1 MSRLS
6 RSPVTGRRPIL
17 AWVERGFY
25 AAALLLLGIWTVT
38 TVETHL
44 YGYFQERRLAQMIE
58 SRHVVDAAAVRPPS
72 PSQVPARP
80 AAPGPPARPAA
91 VPARISDEDLV
102 GRIEI
107 PRLQL
112 RAIIAEGIGA
122 GTLRR
127 AVGHLPGTPL
137 PGDDGNVVLAG
148 HRDTFFRA
156 LKDVRADDVVRIT
169 TPRGRFEYVVLA
181 TAVVEPT
188 RTDVLQPTAEP
199 SITLVTCYPFYLIG
213 EAPDRFIVR
222 GRLLRTDDS
231 D

>member
-1 MSRLS
+1 M
-6 RSPVTGRRPIL
+6 
-17 AWVERGFY
+17 
-25 AAALLLLGIWTVT
+25 
-38 TVETHL
+38 
-44 YGYFQERRLAQMIE
+44 
-58 SRHVVDAAAVRPPS
+58 
-72 PSQVPARP
+72 
-80 AAPGPPARPAA
+80 
-91 VPARISDEDLV
+91 
-102 GRIEI
+102 GRIEV

-112 RAIIAEGIGA
+112 RAIIAEGIDT

-137 PGDDGNVVLAG
+137 PGADGNVVLAG

-156 LKDVRADDVVRIT
+156 LKDIRADDIVRIT

-188 RTDVLQPTAEP
+188 RTDVLEPTAEP
-199 SITLVTCYPFYLIG
+199 SLTLVTCYPFYLIG

-222 GRLLRTDDS
+222 GRLLQDGDG